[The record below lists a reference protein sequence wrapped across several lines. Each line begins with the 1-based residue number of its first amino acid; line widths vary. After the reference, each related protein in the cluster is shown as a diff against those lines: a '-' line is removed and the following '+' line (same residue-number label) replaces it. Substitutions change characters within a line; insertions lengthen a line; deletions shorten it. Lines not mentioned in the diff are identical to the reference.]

1 MARRAHGT
9 VSSRRLHGVIVNREF
24 TIVDRAIGG
33 VDRCFIIAEAG
44 VNHNGN
50 LDVAMQL
57 VDVAAQ
63 AGADAVKFQT
73 FSADRLALVE
83 APKAA
88 YQARA
93 TDANE
98 SQHAML
104 KRLELSYEQ
113 HVALAR
119 RCEERGILFLS
130 TPFDEEAADLLERLG
145 VVAYKTPS
153 GELTNLPFLRHIAR
167 KRRPMI
173 VSTGMATL
181 GEVEDAL
188 IAVEESGCSDVAV
201 LHCVSNYPA
210 APETINLR
218 AMDTLSRAFG
228 VPAGYSDHTTGIEIA
243 LASIAR
249 GATVLEKHFTLD
261 RSLPG
266 PDHAASLEPD
276 ELVEL
281 VRSARAVEAA
291 LGTGR
296 KAPGPAERSTAAV
309 ARKSLVLARDVRA
322 GEVLDEEAVVAK
334 RPGTGMPLKLLPLV
348 IGKTTR
354 QDLRAGTML
363 SWEMLA

>member
-1 MARRAHGT
+1 MNPG
-9 VSSRRLHGVIVNREF
+9 F
-24 TIVDRAIGG
+24 TIGSRTIGG
-33 VDRCFIIAEAG
+33 GDRCFIIAEAG
-44 VNHNGN
+44 VNHNGD
-50 LDVAMQL
+50 LDLAMRL
-57 VDVAAQ
+57 VDIAAE

-73 FSADRLALVE
+73 FSADRLALLE

-88 YQARA
+88 YQARTTGA
-93 TDANE
+93 DE

-113 HVALAR
+113 HVALER
-119 RCEERGILFLS
+119 RCKDRDILFLS
-130 TPFDEEAADLLERLG
+130 TPFDEEAADMLERLG
-145 VVAYKTPS
+145 VAAYKTPS

-167 KRRPMI
+167 KGRPMI

-188 IAVEESGCSDVAV
+188 AAIEQSGCADTAV

-210 APETINLR
+210 VPETINLR

-228 VPAGYSDHTTGIEIA
+228 IPAGYSDHSAGIEIA

-249 GATVLEKHFTLD
+249 GACVLEKHFTID
-261 RSLPG
+261 RSMPG

-281 VRSARAVEAA
+281 VRGARAIEAA

-296 KAPGPAERSTAAV
+296 KTPGASERSTAAV

-322 GEVLDEEAVVAK
+322 GHVLEEADVAAK
-334 RPGTGMPLKLLPLV
+334 RPGTGMPLNLRPLV
-348 IGKTTR
+348 VGRTTR
-354 QDLRAGTML
+354 TDLHAGTML